1 MGDSTADKARK
12 ARNRAFDQDYP
23 RGASR
28 GGTDELVMDLTRGKA
43 KGFDKLGR
51 YVDAEEQRA
60 ANLMQQRRRLDTAK
74 TAARGNAIE
83 KRTAAKKAAKTL
95 ITGATGGAAKKQAPK
110 PATNKATEKMKST
123 PKVKI
128 TGTASSKPQVS
139 GSMSKSQPKTTTK
152 PKTIG
157 TGPNKA
163 KVTPMSPAK
172 KSAKG
177 IPTTGRQNVK
187 KKAK

>member
-1 MGDSTADKARK
+1 MAESTADKARK
-12 ARNRAFDQDYP
+12 ARKRASDQDYP

-28 GGTDELVMDLTRGKA
+28 GGTDRLVMDLTRGKE
-43 KGFDKLGR
+43 KLIDKFGGR
-51 YVDAEEQRA
+51 YANESEQRA

-83 KRTAAKKAAKTL
+83 KRVAAKKAEKTL
-95 ITGATGGAAKKQAPK
+95 MTGATGGAAKKQAPK
-110 PATNKATEKMKST
+110 PATKKA
-123 PKVKI
+123 
-128 TGTASSKPQVS
+128 AA
-139 GSMSKSQPKTTTK
+139 
-152 PKTIG
+152 KTIG

>member
-1 MGDSTADKARK
+1 MASAADKARK
-12 ARNRAFDQDYP
+12 ARNRAYEQDWP
-23 RGASR
+23 RGSAR
-28 GGTDELVMDLTRGKA
+28 GSTEDLVMDLTRGKA
-43 KGFDKLGR
+43 KGLEKFTGR
-51 YVDAEEQRA
+51 YADESEQRA

-83 KRTAAKKAAKTL
+83 KRTAAKKAADKL
-95 ITGATGGAAKKQAPK
+95 MTGVSGGTKKAAPK
-110 PATNKATEKMKST
+110 PATKKA
-123 PKVKI
+123 
-128 TGTASSKPQVS
+128 AA
-139 GSMSKSQPKTTTK
+139 K

-177 IPTTGRQNVK
+177 LPKTGRQNVK
-187 KKAK
+187 KGKK